1 MARPSSLASY
11 SLSQLERIM
20 EKKRR
25 DLMDLGRERA
35 ALQKKLDAV
44 DERIRQIGGGNGFFG
59 GVGGGGGRGGRRARN
74 EKSLVEVMAEVLG
87 RFGKAMKVSD
97 IADAVQSAGYRSS
110 SPNFRS
116 IVNQQLIKDKRFTS
130 AERGFYQLKK

>member
-20 EKKRR
+20 DKKRR
-25 DLMDLGRERA
+25 ELTELGRERA
-35 ALQKKLDAV
+35 GLQKKLDAV
-44 DERIRQIGGGNGFFG
+44 DDRIRQLGGANGFFR
-59 GVGGGGGRGGRRARN
+59 GGGRGGRARN
-74 EKSLVEVMAEVLG
+74 EKSLVEVMADVLG
-87 RFGKAMKVSD
+87 KSGKAMKVSE

-116 IVNQQLIKDKRFTS
+116 IVNQQLIKDKRF
-130 AERGFYQLKK
+130 